1 MKKELIGANAGIV
14 WRVLNTRHDKMFFGE
29 LLMATQLNPI
39 ELASAIGW
47 LAREDKILFTEE
59 NGKEYISVYQEC
71 YY

>member
-39 ELASAIGW
+39 ELTKYFSP
-47 LAREDKILFTEE
+47 RKTE
-59 NGKEYISVYQEC
+59 KSISLSIRNVTIKKGSI
-71 YY
+71 